1 MAEDGIEM
9 TDFGNPVSFDDD
21 EQAPAQEDEGDTASI
36 STAGPGQS
44 STQAADDAVE
54 QNSKVSNNV
63 VGADKAKAEENKDF
77 MNPFQ
82 NPLNQGKTT
91 FDKVMPAVTGALAAG
106 ASAAF
111 GPGAGLA
118 VAAVGTGVSVL
129 VDSLRHRTPVP
140 TPPPSPRY
148 NTNFGEAA
156 PETDGSAAPTM
167 QGPTLDNETDY

>member
-9 TDFGNPVSFDDD
+9 DDFTTSLSDDD
-21 EQAPAQEDEGDTASI
+21 NNAGEDAEGNNASVSADTQA
-36 STAGPGQS
+36 QS
-44 STQAADDAVE
+44 SAQAAEDAVE

-63 VGADKAKAEENKDF
+63 VGANKDKAEENKDF

-118 VAAVGTGVSVL
+118 VAAVGTGISVL
-129 VDSLRHRTPVP
+129 VDSFRHRTPVP
-140 TPPPSPRY
+140 TPPPSPIY
-148 NTNFGEAA
+148 DVNFGEAA
-156 PETDGSAAPTM
+156 PETEGAPSATM
-167 QGPTLDNETDY
+167 QGPALDNETDY

>member
-1 MAEDGIEM
+1 MSDAEEGMEMEDMAGGANED
-9 TDFGNPVSFDDD
+9 
-21 EQAPAQEDEGDTASI
+21 EDEGGEAAA
-36 STAGPGQS
+36 STAQV
-44 STQAADDAVE
+44 QAADASDSAQAQAE
-54 QNSKVSNNV
+54 ENSKVSNNV
-63 VGADKAKAEENKDF
+63 VGADKAKGEDNKDF

-118 VAAVGTGVSVL
+118 VAAVGTGISVI

-140 TPPPSPRY
+140 TPPPSPIY
-148 NTNFGEAA
+148 NVNFGEAA
-156 PETDGSAAPTM
+156 PETDGGATQTMSA
-167 QGPTLDNETDY
+167 PTLDNESDF